1 MLFSFRS
8 CESDAFPPCLG
19 ITANQTHTSKSFMII
34 SLSDDYIVAESCP
47 GLLYLFFL
55 FVTLVYVHCDG
66 DIGVDDVGK
75 RHSMY
80 HGKTSDFRFS
90 E

>member
-8 CESDAFPPCLG
+8 CESDAFLPVWASLP
-19 ITANQTHTSKSFMII
+19 TKHTLKSFMII

-55 FVTLVYVHCDG
+55 FVILVYVHCDG
-66 DIGVDDVGK
+66 DIGVDDVGEK
-75 RHSMY
+75 AQYVSWQ
-80 HGKTSDFRFS
+80 DQ
-90 E
+90 